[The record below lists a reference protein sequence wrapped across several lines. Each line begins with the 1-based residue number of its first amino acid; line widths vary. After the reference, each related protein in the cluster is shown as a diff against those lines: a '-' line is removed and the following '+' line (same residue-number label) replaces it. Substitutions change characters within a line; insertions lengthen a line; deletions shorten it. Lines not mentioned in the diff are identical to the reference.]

1 MRVTAGAGPAPSRAA
16 LLVAF
21 ATLYVIWGSTYLAI
35 RVAVVSW
42 PPLILAAVR
51 FTLAGA
57 GLYAWLRVR
66 GAPRPT
72 RREWGGAAV
81 IGTLLLGGGNGL
93 VCWAE
98 QWVPSG
104 EAALIVASV
113 PLWMTALPWMLGR
126 ARMPHPLALAGV
138 ALGLAGV
145 GLLVGSAA
153 PRAQTVAAGHAL
165 LGGRVALLLASLSWS
180 VGSLVASSLASSAPG
195 SQARR
200 LALPRQPAM
209 ASALEML
216 AAGPIIAA
224 GAAVKGEWG
233 DFHLAAVSGSGWTAL
248 VYLIVFGS
256 FAGFGSYVYL
266 LKHASPARVS
276 TYAFVNPLV
285 AVLLGTFFAHE
296 ALAARTLAAA
306 ALIVCAVAAVV
317 LGTAGRRAGPP
328 QPDN

>member
-1 MRVTAGAGPAPSRAA
+1 MNTAAGAAPAPSRAS
-16 LLVAF
+16 LLLAF

-51 FTLAGA
+51 FTVAGG
-57 GLYAWLRVR
+57 GLYAWLRAR
-66 GAPRPT
+66 GAAPPT
-72 RREWGGAAV
+72 RREWGAAAIV
-81 IGTLLLGGGNGL
+81 GTLLLGGGNGL

-113 PLWMTALPWMLGR
+113 PLWMTALPWMIGR

-145 GLLVGSAA
+145 GLLVGGAAPHAQSAA
-153 PRAQTVAAGHAL
+153 AGNAL
-165 LGGRVALLLASLSWS
+165 LAGRVALLLASLSWS
-180 VGSLVASSLASSAPG
+180 VGSLLS
-195 SQARR
+195 RR
-200 LALPRQPAM
+200 LPLPRQPAM

-216 AAGPIIAA
+216 AAAPIIAA
-224 GAAVKGEWG
+224 GAALKGEWG
-233 DFHLAAVSGSGWTAL
+233 HFHLTAVSRGGWTAL

-266 LKHASPARVS
+266 LKHATAARVS

-296 ALAARTLAAA
+296 ALATRTLAAA

-317 LGTAGRRAGPP
+317 IGTGKRQGGG
-328 QPDN
+328 

>member
-1 MRVTAGAGPAPSRAA
+1 MGAAAVVAPAPSRGS
-16 LLVAF
+16 LLLAF

-42 PPLILAAVR
+42 PPLVLAAVR

-57 GLYAWLRVR
+57 GLYAWLRAR
-66 GAPRPT
+66 GAAAPT
-72 RREWGGAAV
+72 RREWGAAAI

-104 EAALIVASV
+104 QAALIVASV
-113 PLWMTALPWMLGR
+113 PLWMTALPWMVGQ

-145 GLLVGSAA
+145 GLLVGGAAPHAQSAA
-153 PRAQTVAAGHAL
+153 VGHVL
-165 LGGRVALLLASLSWS
+165 LAGRVALLLASLSWS
-180 VGSLVASSLASSAPG
+180 VGSLLS
-195 SQARR
+195 RR
-200 LALPRQPAM
+200 LPLPRQPAM

-224 GAAVKGEWG
+224 GAALKGEWG
-233 DFHLAAVSGSGWTAL
+233 HFHLGAVGRDGWTAL

-266 LKHASPARVS
+266 LKHATAARVS

-285 AVLLGTFFAHE
+285 AVLLGTLFAHE

-317 LGTAGRRAGPP
+317 LGTGKRRAG
-328 QPDN
+328 QVSN